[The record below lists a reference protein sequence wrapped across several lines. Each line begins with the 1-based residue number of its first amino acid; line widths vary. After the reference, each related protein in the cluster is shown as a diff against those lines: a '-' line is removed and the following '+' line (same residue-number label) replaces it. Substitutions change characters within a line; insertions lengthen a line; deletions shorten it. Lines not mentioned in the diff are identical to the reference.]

1 VARRERE
8 VFERLLGDII
18 RMHHHSM
25 TSVGRHCVGQRTL
38 IAILMTVPL
47 FATALPAHAE
57 PTVTANDENDV
68 ADELDIR
75 SATLSPESGDRSRIT
90 LRFWNDVPPELLEGR
105 AIRMELSYSEDGPS
119 PGQYVVGFFRNSD
132 GFGRMVWGEGGSNC
146 CFVVAGGHPND
157 FTYTGVLP
165 FSFYGAQPP
174 PIWLRGESTKQLDC
188 RAGQRRACTLF
199 TGRAADRTPWVEF

>member
-1 VARRERE
+1 
-8 VFERLLGDII
+8 
-18 RMHHHSM
+18 MHHHSM
-25 TSVGRHCVGQRTL
+25 TSVARHCAGQRTL
-38 IAILMTVPL
+38 IAIVMTGIF

-57 PTVTANDENDV
+57 STATANDDNDV

-90 LRFWNDVPPELLEGR
+90 LSFWNGVPPELLEGR
-105 AIRMELSYSEDGPS
+105 AIRMELSYSEEGPY
-119 PGQYVVGFFRNSD
+119 PGEYVVGFFRNSD
-132 GFGRMVWGEGGSNC
+132 GFIRMVWGEGGSNC

-165 FSFYGAQPP
+165 FSLYGAQPP
-174 PIWLRGESTKQLDC
+174 PLWLRGESTNQLDC

-199 TGRAADRTPWVEF
+199 VGRAADRTPWVEF

>member
-1 VARRERE
+1 
-8 VFERLLGDII
+8 
-18 RMHHHSM
+18 MHHHSM

-47 FATALPAHAE
+47 FAAALPAQAQ
-57 PTVTANDENDV
+57 PTVTANDGNDV

-90 LRFWNDVPPELLEGR
+90 LRFWNDVPPELLERR
-105 AIRMELSYSEDGPS
+105 AIRMELSYSEDGPAS
-119 PGQYVVGFFRNSD
+119 GQYVVGFFRNSD
-132 GFGRMVWGEGGSNC
+132 GFVRMVWGEGGSNC
-146 CFVVAGGHPND
+146 CFVVVGRHPND

-174 PIWLRGESTKQLDC
+174 PIWLRGESTNQLDC